1 MFFGFFGGRNLKKH
15 LPIEDISNSKIEE
28 LINEWVHNAK
38 DRNMLKRRLIDGVT
52 YEDLAEEFEMSDSQ
66 VWNRID
72 KAKAQLF
79 KHI

>member
-1 MFFGFFGGRNLKKH
+1 MFFGLFWGRNLKKH
-15 LPIEDISNSKIEE
+15 LPIEEISNSKIEE

-38 DRNMLKRRLIDGVT
+38 DRDMLKRRLIDGVT
-52 YEDLAEEFEMSDSQ
+52 YEMLAEEFEMSDSQ
-66 VWNRID
+66 VWHRID